1 MKEKKLIRYGSF
13 LRKKAKEV
21 KSGPEIDKLIEEMK
35 KILQENEGVGLA
47 APQIGVSQRV
57 IVVDTGEEGIYSF
70 LNPEVREASEE
81 KITTKEGCLSLKG
94 VWLDVSRSEKLKVEA
109 ENQEGEKILLEAEG
123 ILAVTFQHE
132 IDHLNGKLFIDRV
145 GFFKKMKALFSYY
158 FKNEKPC

>member
-13 LRKKAKEV
+13 LRKKAKDV
-21 KSGPEIDKLIEEMK
+21 KPGPEIDELIEEMK

-47 APQIGVSQRV
+47 APQIGVLQRI
-57 IVVDTGEEGIYSF
+57 IVVDTGEGIYSF
-70 LNPEVREASEE
+70 LNPKVLKASEE

-94 VWLDVSRSEKLKVEA
+94 VWLDVSRSKKVKVEA

-123 ILAVTFQHE
+123 VSAVIFQHE

-145 GFFKKMKALFSYY
+145 GFFEKIKALFSYY